1 MLQQCNIRN
10 EQYNKV
16 IPLYLGSQHCE
27 SRHCYGPAVRT
38 YWLLHYVVSGRGK
51 YRVEGHEY
59 AVYPGEAFLIKP
71 GEITQYEADRED
83 PWYYIWVGFT
93 SELPCLEELPYVIRK
108 EGLKQIFAAVDRLRN
123 GGILKDIQAIAAIWE
138 VISCLCGDMA
148 QEDDTGYAAR
158 AVNMIKK
165 QYMKDISVQSMADA
179 LGLDRSYF
187 SNLFKK
193 ETGKSPGR
201 YLMEYRMERAL
212 ELLRRERYSVS
223 VVAASVGY
231 GDLFSFSRCFKKCYG
246 VPPSRY
252 GEIPLTAGT
261 TIELFTRGAKPSAAS
276 GAAV

>member
-1 MLQQCNIRN
+1 MNEKVLQQCNIRN
-10 EQYNKV
+10 EQYLKV
-16 IPLYLGSQHCE
+16 TPLYLGSQHC
-27 SRHCYGPAVRT
+27 RGLHCYGPAVRT
-38 YWLLHYVVSGRGK
+38 YWLLHYVVSGKGK
-51 YRVEGHEY
+51 YRVEGQEY

-71 GEITQYEADRED
+71 GEITQYEADKDD

-93 SELPCLEELPYVIRK
+93 SDLPWLQELPYVVRK
-108 EGLKQIFAAVDRLRN
+108 EGLKEIFSAVDALSA
-123 GGILKDIQAIAAIWE
+123 GGTLTDMQAIAAIWA
-138 VISCLCGDMA
+138 VLSCLCGNRT
-148 QEDDTGYAAR
+148 QEDDTGYTAR

-165 QYMKDISVQSMADA
+165 QYMKDISVHSMAEA

-212 ELLRRERYSVS
+212 ELLRRGRYSVS

-252 GEIPLTAGT
+252 EEAVGTVGT
-261 TIELFTRGAKPSAAS
+261 TIELFTREN
-276 GAAV
+276 V